1 MSEFLQNLRA
11 KQNKRYD
18 GNRRQYPNPQYQDR
32 RNNEKD
38 NRKQQ
43 QVVAT
48 AVETLSASLVETLP
62 VIKTILEG
70 ISENQKK
77 LAEAEDR
84 RARAEERKAV
94 VLESIFEYAKQYIGS
109 GINFSGID
117 TTKIATEKP
126 KDTDMFAKETVA
138 EPEPAVEFETT
149 EPSAPGRE
157 EVLAMIGDMRE
168 KGSTYDQIAKH
179 LETEEIP
186 TFSRKGQWRGQTVHR
201 LYQKMTS

>member
-32 RNNEKD
+32 RSEKD
-38 NRKQQ
+38 NRKN

-48 AVETLSASLVETLP
+48 AVESLSAALIENLP
-62 VIKTILEG
+62 LIKTVLEG
-70 ISENQKK
+70 ISENQKR
-77 LAEAEDR
+77 LADAEDR
-84 RARAEERKAV
+84 RARAEERKAMV
-94 VLESIFEYAKQYIGS
+94 MENIFEYAKQYIAS
-109 GINFSGID
+109 GINIPDVGVIK
-117 TTKIATEKP
+117 TTAAAENPGDISVSSDQP
-126 KDTDMFAKETVA
+126 VVA
-138 EPEPAVEFETT
+138 PEPQVEPENI
-149 EPSAPGRE
+149 EPSLPSRE

-179 LETEEIP
+179 LETSGIP

-201 LYQKMTS
+201 LYQKMTA

>member
-32 RNNEKD
+32 RNEKD
-38 NRKQQ
+38 NRKYQGGT
-43 QVVAT
+43 T
-48 AVETLSASLVETLP
+48 AAETLSAAIVENFP

-70 ISENQKK
+70 ISENQKR
-77 LAEAEDR
+77 LADAEDR
-84 RARAEERKAV
+84 RARAEERKAT
-94 VLESIFEYAKQYIGS
+94 VLESILDYAKQYFGAGMNLS
-109 GINFSGID
+109 DINTI
-117 TTKIATEKP
+117 TKTPEKP
-126 KDTDMFAKETVA
+126 QEKDLISKETIMESKPPA
-138 EPEPAVEFETT
+138 ESESIDVLT
-149 EPSAPGRE
+149 PGRE

-179 LETEEIP
+179 LETSGIA
-186 TFSRKGQWRGQTVHR
+186 TFSRKGKWRGQTVHR

>member
-32 RNNEKD
+32 RNEKD

-48 AVETLSASLVETLP
+48 AVETLAASLVENLP

-84 RARAEERKAV
+84 RARAEERKAA
-94 VLESIFEYAKQYIGS
+94 VLESIFDYAKQYIGAGMS
-109 GINFSGID
+109 FSGID
-117 TTKIATEKP
+117 PIKMATEKP
-126 KDTDMFAKETVA
+126 NETDMFSKETVA
-138 EPEPAVEFETT
+138 EPEPTVEFETAQ
-149 EPSAPGRE
+149 PSIPGRE

-168 KGSTYDQIAKH
+168 NGSTYDQIAKH
-179 LETEEIP
+179 LETEGIP

>member
-32 RNNEKD
+32 RNEKD
-38 NRKQQ
+38 NRKH
-43 QVVAT
+43 QVVTT
-48 AVETLSASLVETLP
+48 AVETLSTALVDNLP
-62 VIKTILEG
+62 LIKTILEG

-77 LAEAEDR
+77 LADAQDR
-84 RARAEERKAV
+84 RARAEERKAA
-94 VLESIFEYAKQYIGS
+94 VLEDIFDFAKQYIGAGMNLS
-109 GINFSGID
+109 GINTII
-117 TTKIATEKP
+117 TTTENSN
-126 KDTDMFAKETVA
+126 DMEMLSKETVVES
-138 EPEPAVEFETT
+138 EPQVESENTDL
-149 EPSAPGRE
+149 ELPGRD

-179 LETEEIP
+179 LETAGIP

>member
-18 GNRRQYPNPQYQDR
+18 GNRRQYPNAQYQDR
-32 RNNEKD
+32 RNDKD

-48 AVETLSASLVETLP
+48 AVETLSASLAENLP

-70 ISENQKK
+70 ISENQKR

-84 RARAEERKAV
+84 RARAEERKAS
-94 VLESIFEYAKQYIGS
+94 VLESIFDYAKQYIGT
-109 GINFSGID
+109 GINLSAMDPI
-117 TTKIATEKP
+117 KS
-126 KDTDMFAKETVA
+126 
-138 EPEPAVEFETT
+138 EPENQQPTEQFPKEAGVESESPIESEITQTT
-149 EPSAPGRE
+149 FPSRK
-157 EVLAMIGDMRE
+157 EVLALIGDMRE
-168 KGSTYDQIAKH
+168 KGATYDQIAKH
-179 LETEEIP
+179 LETEGIP

>member
-32 RNNEKD
+32 RNEKD

-43 QVVAT
+43 QVVAS
-48 AVETLSASLVETLP
+48 AVETLSASLAENLP
-62 VIKTILEG
+62 MIKTILEG
-70 ISENQKK
+70 VFENQKK

-84 RARAEERKAV
+84 RARAEERKAI
-94 VLESIFEYAKQYIGS
+94 LMENIFEYAKQYFGGGLTLS
-109 GINFSGID
+109 GLEAM
-117 TTKIATEKP
+117 KIKTEAQG
-126 KDTDMFAKETVA
+126 DLDISSNEAVV
-138 EPEPAVEFETT
+138 EPDSPIVTEYD
-149 EPSAPGRE
+149 EPSVPGRE
-157 EVLAMIGDMRE
+157 EVLAMIGDLRE

-179 LETEEIP
+179 LELEGIP

>member
-32 RNNEKD
+32 RNEKD
-38 NRKQQ
+38 NRKYQGG
-43 QVVAT
+43 AT
-48 AVETLSASLVETLP
+48 ATETLSAAIVENLP
-62 VIKTILEG
+62 IIKTIMEG
-70 ISENQKK
+70 IYENQKR
-77 LAEAEDR
+77 LADAEDR
-84 RARAEERKAV
+84 RARAEERKAT
-94 VLESIFEYAKQYIGS
+94 VLESILDYAKQYLS
-109 GINFSGID
+109 ASMNLPSINTINK
-117 TTKIATEKP
+117 TAEKP
-126 KDTDMFAKETVA
+126 QEKVMTSKETIIKS
-138 EPEPAVEFETT
+138 
-149 EPSAPGRE
+149 EPSAESGSTDPLIPERE

-179 LETEEIP
+179 LETAGIA